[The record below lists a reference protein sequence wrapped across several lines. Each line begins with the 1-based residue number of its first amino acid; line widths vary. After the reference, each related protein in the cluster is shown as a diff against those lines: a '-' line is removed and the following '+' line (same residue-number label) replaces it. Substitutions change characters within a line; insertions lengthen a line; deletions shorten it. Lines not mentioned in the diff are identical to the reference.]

1 MITMGILKKW
11 VNDTL
16 SADATFSALCTATVD
31 SPLNYYRGTPINKV
45 VETLPFF
52 TSFTDEANLD
62 FNSGMEYPK
71 NWSVPCALAI
81 KGVDSDEM
89 PVAPV
94 TDGTSEV
101 YELTDD
107 AELLALTAVE
117 ILRKKAVQC
126 GINGENVILMSARVI
141 VSQIGEADDVQANIF
156 LVFGL
161 GNYI

>member
-1 MITMGILKKW
+1 
-11 VNDTL
+11 
-16 SADATFSALCTATVD
+16 
-31 SPLNYYRGTPINKV
+31 
-45 VETLPFF
+45 
-52 TSFTDEANLD
+52 
-62 FNSGMEYPK
+62 MEYPK
-71 NWSVPCALAI
+71 NWNVPCALAI
-81 KGVDSDEM
+81 NGVGSDDM

-94 TDGTSEV
+94 TDGTSSV

-117 ILRKKAVQC
+117 ILRKKAARC

-161 GNYI
+161 GNHI